1 MRERDERFGK
11 WRGRMGRART
21 ETETGRRQI
30 GKRGQN
36 RVYKDGRGRKN
47 VDVQIQ
53 QSANPLFGIAF
64 FAIVPPPG
72 ALPVVLIARGAVVT
86 SARARSWRRA
96 LVLFWGE
103 EGV

>member
-1 MRERDERFGK
+1 MRG
-11 WRGRMGRART
+11 WNGGRL
-21 ETETGRRQI
+21 ESD
-30 GKRGQN
+30 QN
-36 RVYKDGRGRKN
+36 RVYKDERSR
-47 VDVQIQ
+47 DVQIQ

-96 LVLFWGE
+96 LVLFGE
-103 EGV
+103 KRRCELVEVDCCAGIQRGGKNE

>member
-1 MRERDERFGK
+1 MVS
-11 WRGRMGRART
+11 T
-21 ETETGRRQI
+21 P
-30 GKRGQN
+30 
-36 RVYKDGRGRKN
+36 YKDGRGRMN

-96 LVLFWGE
+96 LVLLGE
-103 EGV
+103 RRRCELVKVDCYAGMQRGGWNE